1 MIVRGNY
8 YRLIGKN
15 DSLYSKRNK
24 FCESCPFSS
33 KNKQLTPLEKLWNTI
48 GVFCTDC
55 GCPLQSKL
63 REPLSECPQEKWG
76 QEQ

>member
-1 MIVRGNY
+1 MILRGNI

-15 DSLYSKRNK
+15 TDLYVKRNK

-33 KNKQLTPLEKLWNTI
+33 KHRKLTFLEKVWRVL
-48 GVFCTDC
+48 GEFCTEC

-63 REPLSECPQEKWG
+63 REPLSECPHLKWG
-76 QEQ
+76 QEL